1 MDQAISSL
9 QLSQPDHIKIDV
21 DGIEHL
27 ILKGGVNTLQKV
39 KSLLVEVDEKFEIQ
53 KNRTSEYLTNA
64 GFELLHKKD
73 LKMFDNTKY
82 DLCFNQIWRKN

>member
-1 MDQAISSL
+1 M
-9 QLSQPDHIKIDV
+9 
-21 DGIEHL
+21 HL
-27 ILKGGVNTLQKV
+27 ILKGGANTLQKV

-64 GFELLHKKD
+64 GFELLHKKNS
-73 LKMFDNTKY
+73 KMFDNTKY